1 MDRIQDFLDHL
12 ENTRGIAK
20 NTRLAYARDLR
31 QFLAYCKRK
40 GVDRIE
46 DISQTQV
53 AAYLLQMKSDKIASA
68 TINRRLA
75 SLRLF
80 GDYMVKQG
88 LWQENSVIGIKAPRG
103 ERSPIIYLTVEEIEQ
118 LLQKPDASMKGRRD
132 RALLELL
139 YATGIRVSEAV
150 DLDLTDLNLTI
161 GYLMTGGVRQRIIP
175 VGRPARQALTEY
187 IETARDTFIKE
198 KSENALFVNMDG
210 KRLTRQGI
218 WKIIRNYGAD
228 LPFAD
233 RLTPQILRNSFAVHL
248 VQNGADLKTLKELM
262 GQEDIS
268 ATQIYMMVM
277 RNRLKEV
284 YDKAFPR
291 A

>member
-88 LWQENSVIGIKAPRG
+88 LWQENSVIGIKAPQV

-118 LLQKPDASMKGRRD
+118 LLQKPDVSMKGRRD